1 MRRPR
6 LMRPFVA
13 VLALT
18 TLSGC
23 SPLDDLMVKLAG
35 RSMRDQRSFDPYE
48 GPRMPAEGSV
58 AFAAGNYPSA
68 DGVVNIGQPEGVAIP
83 YFTQLS
89 LGVPGVGNP
98 VIQGLVNPTD
108 PNSPESLARGEEI
121 YLRFCVVCHGPDGI
135 GANAYIAEK
144 HLLLPAYN
152 VSGEVVAGYTDQ
164 YIYAMIRVGRGL
176 MPEYGSRI
184 THFDRWHVVNYV
196 RQLQARAG
204 NAPTGE
210 DD

>member
-1 MRRPR
+1 M
-6 LMRPFVA
+6 
-13 VLALT
+13 
-18 TLSGC
+18 
-23 SPLDDLMVKLAG
+23 
-35 RSMRDQRSFDPYE
+35 
-48 GPRMPAEGSV
+48 
-58 AFAAGNYPSA
+58 
-68 DGVVNIGQPEGVAIP
+68 GQA
-83 YFTQLS
+83 
-89 LGVPGVGNP
+89 
-98 VIQGLVNPTD
+98 
-108 PNSPESLARGEEI
+108 
-121 YLRFCVVCHGPDGI
+121 YLFHGPDGV

-144 HLLLPAYN
+144 HPLLPAYN

-196 RQLQARAG
+196 RQLQVRAG